1 MAQEHTYDLEI
12 KVDGV
17 RLPSQ
22 IGDNLLAAVVDDGVQ
37 QSDVV
42 ELRFRDQDR
51 KLLSGIPFRLG
62 ATVKVSVT
70 SGSLAAPQELIEAE
84 ITALEAE
91 YDLEVGSIAIVRG
104 FDRAHK
110 LFRGRKNKNFMMVKA
125 SDVASTVASANGLT
139 PDVDSTTTVYA
150 HLSQANESD
159 WQFLKRLAAR
169 TGYLLSVTGRKLSF
183 KRPETPALG
192 VPIML
197 AGNEDLLRARIGYS
211 SNEQVQKVVARSYDS
226 IMQQPLV
233 GTMPLVSTVA
243 RIGTPL
249 PMVQAAGTVTQ
260 EYLATDM
267 PLENAG
273 EAMAKAMA
281 LSKQIAEGYVEL
293 HAETFGNPKL
303 KAGSTVVIQGMG
315 TAFNGTFRV
324 TSTRHVFTGD
334 SLYTTEFDVTGARD
348 DSFIGLVGGGGGRA
362 APATDRI
369 EGVMVGVVTDNN
381 DPMQLGRVKV
391 KIPSLGDTFTT
402 GWAQVVY
409 PGAGGAQ
416 ARGLQLVPEV
426 GDHVLIAFE
435 LGDINS
441 PFVLGGIYTNTQK
454 PPQPNSVMN
463 RKVTQRTL
471 VSNNGDF
478 VLLEEAADNEHITI
492 SSKDKKV
499 FIKLGTG
506 RNMQKHVLEIS
517 TDLDVV
523 VKAGQDAK
531 VTANRDV
538 NVEAKGKLI
547 VKAAT
552 TATIEAT
559 TTLTLK
565 GATVKV
571 EASGPCE
578 VKGSVIK
585 LN

>member
-1 MAQEHTYDLEI
+1 MAQNHTYDLEI
-12 KVDGV
+12 KVDNV

-22 IGDNLLAAVVDDGVQ
+22 ITDNLLSAVIDDGVQ

-42 ELRFRDQDR
+42 ELRFRDQAR
-51 KLLSGIPFRLG
+51 TLLSGVPFRLG
-62 ATVKVSVT
+62 AAVKVSVT
-70 SGSLAAPQELIEAE
+70 SGTPSTPQALIEAE

-91 YDLEVGSIAIVRG
+91 YDLEVGSVAIVRG

-110 LFRGRKNKNFMMVKA
+110 LFRGRKNKNFVMVKA

-139 PDVDSTTTVYA
+139 PDVDATTTVYA

-159 WQFLKRLAAR
+159 WAFLKRLAAKS
-169 TGYLLSVTGRKLSF
+169 GYVLSVTGRKLSF
-183 KRPETPALG
+183 KRPDTPALSM
-192 VPIML
+192 PITL

-211 SNEQVQKVVARSYDS
+211 SNEQVQKVVARSYDAV
-226 IMQQPLV
+226 MQQPLV
-233 GTMPLVSTVA
+233 GTMPLLTTVA
-243 RIGTPL
+243 RMGTAL
-249 PMVQAAGTVTQ
+249 PMVQAAAAVTQ
-260 EYLATDM
+260 EYLSTDT

-273 EAMAKAMA
+273 EAIAKATA

-348 DSFIGLVGGGGGRA
+348 DSFLGLVGGGGSAA
-362 APATDRI
+362 APADRI
-369 EGVMVGVVTDNN
+369 EGVMVGVVTDNS
-381 DPMQLGRVKV
+381 DPMRLGRVKV
-391 KIPSLGDTFTT
+391 KIPALGETFTT

-426 GDHVLIAFE
+426 GDHVIVAFE
-435 LGDINS
+435 LGDINR

-454 PPQPNSVMN
+454 PPQPNAVTN

-478 VLLEEAADNEHITI
+478 VLMEQATDNEHITI
-492 SSKDKKV
+492 SSQDKKV

-506 RNMQKHVLEIS
+506 RNAQKHVLEIA

-523 VKAGQDAK
+523 VKAGRDAQ

-538 NVEAKGKLI
+538 NVEAKGKLTI
-547 VKAAT
+547 KAAT
-552 TATIEAT
+552 SATIEAS

-578 VKGSVIK
+578 VKGSPIK